1 MDLIELFTLISIVL
15 ATMGLFANYYQIR
28 KSNLLKRAEYIV
40 KLYNQFVND
49 KQMIDFYY
57 KIEYGMLEYKDDF
70 HLSEEEKNLDK
81 ILGHFS
87 NIGRLFFMRILK
99 PEDLEFL
106 EYEFIIL
113 YKSEFIQNYFGF
125 LDRWTDAN
133 KLNEKKFDYFRKT
146 AEFLINK

>member
-15 ATMGLFANYYQIR
+15 ATLGLFANYYQIR

-40 KLYNQFVND
+40 QLYNQFVND
-49 KQMIDFYY
+49 KKLIDFYY
-57 KIEYGMLEYKDDF
+57 QIEYNMINYDNNI
-70 HLSEEEKNLDK
+70 HLTEKEKILDK
-81 ILGHFS
+81 LLGYFS
-87 NIGRLFFMRILK
+87 NIGRLYFMGILK
-99 PEDLEFL
+99 LEDLEFL
-106 EYEFIIL
+106 KYEFIIL